1 MTAIAWFVAGVF
13 TGVLLIVLASLMG
26 AQRDFEDHHQ

>member
-1 MTAIAWFVAGVF
+1 MSALVWFIAGVF

-26 AQRDFEDHHQ
+26 AQRDLEDHHQ

>member
-1 MTAIAWFVAGVF
+1 MSAIAWFVAGVF

-26 AQRDFEDHHQ
+26 AQRDYEDHHQ

>member
-1 MTAIAWFVAGVF
+1 MIALGWFVAGVV
-13 TGVLLIVLASLMG
+13 TGVLLIVLASLMS